1 MGTKTSQH
9 KNEKLAFLSTENIA
23 KRASLVSIVKSEKPS
38 PRKTPIMAKDD
49 TPRVFHKK
57 PRGRPP
63 KNKEWDAFTGRYVPA
78 NHPNIPPPSS
88 VSRSSFSSSS
98 TSSLHSWNSDEM
110 NDTVF
115 QIGRKQNPYRECT
128 RKQRDVS
135 GQYMEGYYYARKNRL
150 RRSMSEQGARMFTRG
165 LEEPPRLKKTI
176 SDQALQ
182 MVVWND
188 NRDLPYPIYFDVPSP
203 QSRYAEAERTTNTNA
218 FVTEFACD
226 IETWYNTKSD
236 SEKHFLDTS
245 KDCRSLTK
253 LMINALDNYLAL
265 NGY

>member
-1 MGTKTSQH
+1 
-9 KNEKLAFLSTENIA
+9 
-23 KRASLVSIVKSEKPS
+23 
-38 PRKTPIMAKDD
+38 MAKDD

-63 KNKEWDAFTGRYVPA
+63 KNKEWDAFTGRYVSA

-88 VSRSSFSSSS
+88 VSRSRFSSSS

-115 QIGRKQNPYRECT
+115 QVGRKQNPYRECT

-135 GQYMEGYYYARKNRL
+135 GQYMEGYYYTRKNRL
-150 RRSMSEQGARMFTRG
+150 RRSMSEQGVRMFTRG
-165 LEEPPRLKKTI
+165 LEEPSRLKKTI

-188 NRDLPYPIYFDVPSP
+188 NRELPYPIYFDDHSP
-203 QSRYAEAERTTNTNA
+203 QSRYAEAEYTEAEHAEAEHAEAEHTEAEHAEAEHTTNTNA

-226 IETWYNTKSD
+226 IESWYNTKSD
-236 SEKHFLDTS
+236 AEKHFLDTS
-245 KDCRSLTK
+245 EDCRSLTN